1 MLERVKPYLW
11 IMELVLVAILALCCV
26 MGGYSY
32 AHKDVALVQ
41 EKLNNAIDANKLKDS
56 VLKDCNAATAEAQK
70 EEAAAK
76 LREKGTSAKLA
87 ALESKGAKVVTIF
100 VDKQNK
106 LEQQPE
112 CAVLKEHICP
122 AAMDY

>member
-1 MLERVKPYLW
+1 MLERIKPYLW
-11 IMELVLVAILALCCV
+11 VAELVLVAILALCCV

-41 EKLNNAIDANKLKDS
+41 AKLNNALDANSIKDS
-56 VLKDCNAATAEAQK
+56 ILKDCNAATVEAQK
-70 EEAAAK
+70 QEVAAK
-76 LREKGTSAKLA
+76 LREKEASVKLA
-87 ALESKGAKVVTIF
+87 ALESKGERVVTVF